1 MQIKMTDIL
10 NLNSIYTKI
19 KNKSFSVK
27 TTYRM
32 SKIFSVVTKEAEYY
46 SNELNELIGKYAD
59 RDENGGFIPAGKD
72 GVQIKKEY
80 IDTVQSRLNDLL
92 NLEVDVPDVQFS
104 IEDLESGNLTV
115 DEFNIL
121 MPFIKDED

>member
-32 SKIFSVVTKEAEYY
+32 SKLFSVVTKEAEYY
-46 SNELNELIGKYAD
+46 SNELNELIGKYAE

-72 GVQIKKEY
+72 GVQIKKEC
-80 IDTVQSRLNDLL
+80 IDTVQSQLNDLL
-92 NLEVDVPDVQFS
+92 NLDVEVPDVQFS

>member
-32 SKIFSVVTKEAEYY
+32 SKLFSVVTKEAEYY
-46 SNELNELIGKYAD
+46 SNELNELISKYAD

-80 IDTVQSRLNDLL
+80 IDTVQSQLNDLL